1 MLGRIIRS
9 SSIAM
14 VLCKMA
20 SPQGLSV
27 PVIPSL
33 AAVLPAKNNCSGQ
46 PGLACVMPNIYGPY
60 GLVLPNATFPAHF
73 NSSFQSAFSVLN
85 DAIATQITLLPI
97 ASPASSFTYEFDPA
111 TGVYRRSAQTFGPV
125 LTERAET
132 IGRRKIFFGAT
143 FQRFRFDKIDG
154 APLHNWPAIFT
165 HQVGTGP
172 NGAAEP
178 YETQFISTNNSLD
191 LKVNQFTFFGTYG
204 LTDHIDVSVAIPF
217 LQIGMNAASYAT
229 ITRTVNTE
237 PAIGNGVQQ
246 PCCSSGPP
254 YANYFDPANP
264 ATSLTNTFSNN
275 QYAPDF
281 RTNPAKANNL
291 YGDPS
296 RHNAAGLGDVVFRLK
311 GSIYRGERVKV
322 ALLTDLRLPTGDE
335 MNLLGSGAIG
345 WKPFVAVSVRSGPI
359 TPHFNAG
366 YQWNGSSILA
376 GNAITGTKANLPG
389 YGFFSAGTDVGLSRR
404 LTVAIDY
411 IGQELINAPRVAVAT
426 FTSQAPLVST
436 GQIGSFPTADPTVKQ
451 TYNQSN
457 LAVGLK
463 ANVFDR
469 LVLSTNF
476 LVALNDGGL
485 RQSVIPLIGLSY
497 TFK

>member
-1 MLGRIIRS
+1 VLRTILRHT
-9 SSIAM
+9 SIAT
-14 VLCKMA
+14 VICKVA
-20 SPQGLSV
+20 LAQGLSV
-27 PVIPSL
+27 PVTPGL
-33 AAVLPAKNNCSGQ
+33 AAVLPAKNNCSGKT
-46 PGLACVMPNIYGPY
+46 GLACVMPNLYGPY
-60 GLVLPNATFPAHF
+60 GLVLPNATYPARF
-73 NSSFQSAFSVLN
+73 NSSFQSAFSALN

-97 ASPASSFTYEFDPA
+97 ASTASGFTYEFDPA
-111 TGVYRRSAQTFGPV
+111 SGVYKRSAETFGPV

-132 IGRRKIFFGAT
+132 IGRRKIFFGAS

-154 APLHNWPAIFT
+154 KPLHNWPAIFT

-204 LTDHIDVSVAIPF
+204 LTDRIDVSVAIPF

-229 ITRTVNTE
+229 IVRTANTE
-237 PAIGNGVQQ
+237 PAIVNGVQQ

-264 ATSLTNTFSNN
+264 ATSLKNTFSNN
-275 QYAPDF
+275 QYSPDF
-281 RTNPAKANNL
+281 QTNPTKANNL

-296 RHNAAGLGDVVFRLK
+296 KHNAAGLGDVIFRFK
-311 GSIYRGERVKV
+311 GSVYRGERVKV
-322 ALLTDLRLPTGDE
+322 SLLTDLRLPTGDE
-335 MNLLGSGAIG
+335 MNLLGSGAVG
-345 WKPFVAVSVRSGPI
+345 WKPFVAVSVRSGFI

-376 GNAITGTKANLPG
+376 GSAITGAKANLPG
-389 YGFFSAGTDVGLSRR
+389 YAFFSAGSDVGLSRR
-404 LTVAIDY
+404 LTLAIDY
-411 IGQELINAPRVAVAT
+411 IGQELINAPRIGVAT

-436 GQIGSFPTADPTVKQ
+436 GQTGSFPTVNPSLKE

-457 LAVGLK
+457 LAIGVK
-463 ANVFDR
+463 ANVVDQ
-469 LVLSTNF
+469 LVVSSNF

-485 RQSVIPLIGLSY
+485 RQSVVPLIGLSY